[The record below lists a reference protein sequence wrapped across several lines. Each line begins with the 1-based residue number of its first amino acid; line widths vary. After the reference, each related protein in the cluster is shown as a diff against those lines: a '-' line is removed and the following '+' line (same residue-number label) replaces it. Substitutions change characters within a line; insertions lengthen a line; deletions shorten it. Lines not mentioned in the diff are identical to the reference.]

1 MCQPV
6 SDSLRSVVLSRISVA
21 LSRYLVTARVVT
33 TELEQGGAREH
44 TVRRAGGVT
53 NSTKV
58 MITTVLTTK
67 ELCFAQMYQDNLYP
81 LHVAYICDLEPAG
94 WWFCAVASTVN
105 LCTRVLTAI
114 GCGGPQVTYH
124 GCAQTLT
131 SDRPLSSSSAVRLKH
146 AAIDI
151 NIYIYIEYI
160 YILIFI
166 RLKNADLL
174 LLHP

>member
-1 MCQPV
+1 M
-6 SDSLRSVVLSRISVA
+6 
-21 LSRYLVTARVVT
+21 
-33 TELEQGGAREH
+33 
-44 TVRRAGGVT
+44 RRADGVT

-67 ELCFAQMYQDNLYP
+67 ELCFAQMYQDNLHP

-94 WWFCAVASTVN
+94 WWFCAVASTVH

-131 SDRPLSSSSAVRLKH
+131 TDRPLSSCSVVRLNH

-151 NIYIYIEYI
+151 NIYIHRVYI
-160 YILIFI
+160 YWYLFGSRTQIYYYYILNTPP
-166 RLKNADLL
+166 LKADTRKTQSVLDCWL
-174 LLHP
+174 KRKKGWSVVAQVYVSM